1 MIIYIVQFILVL
13 LFLRSNARSKG
24 TWLSSS
30 GFLLIIY
37 AIAAALAIP
46 TLNIDGYVEART
58 SAYWL
63 PMLMFLFCLGTF
75 IVPFCRF
82 NERTIEQIVLPN
94 MTLLNAFTWF
104 IIAVSFFAI
113 SFFSSSV
120 NMIFA
125 LGNLGDA
132 RNALYSGEMYVEVG
146 LFNTIAS
153 VGASMYVFA
162 LLLFFVYSIIGNN
175 KFKCILLLISSVSE
189 PLHILSYVGRDGVV
203 FWLFSFIF
211 LFLLFRPFMQEDMS
225 KRILKYF
232 GIGTA
237 ILMLPFLAI
246 SVSRFDST
254 DAGTDGAMISYMG
267 QSFVGGPLYMGIDD
281 KPFNEGASFPLFYEI
296 TGIKQNNKYEVGG
309 GMLQIGE
316 WKSWHFSTFVISLYM
331 NFHFVGLMLLAI
343 VCAFLQKKVLGK
355 ARPIF
360 SFECFFIYI
369 LFFQVYSQGVFYFK
383 QYTRGGNLF
392 ILICLMLYLIFKV
405 SKKSS
410 APLVRQQ

>member
-267 QSFVGGPLYMGIDD
+267 QSFVGGPLYMGI
-281 KPFNEGASFPLFYEI
+281 E
-296 TGIKQNNKYEVGG
+296 
-309 GMLQIGE
+309 
-316 WKSWHFSTFVISLYM
+316 
-331 NFHFVGLMLLAI
+331 
-343 VCAFLQKKVLGK
+343 
-355 ARPIF
+355 
-360 SFECFFIYI
+360 
-369 LFFQVYSQGVFYFK
+369 
-383 QYTRGGNLF
+383 
-392 ILICLMLYLIFKV
+392 
-405 SKKSS
+405 
-410 APLVRQQ
+410 